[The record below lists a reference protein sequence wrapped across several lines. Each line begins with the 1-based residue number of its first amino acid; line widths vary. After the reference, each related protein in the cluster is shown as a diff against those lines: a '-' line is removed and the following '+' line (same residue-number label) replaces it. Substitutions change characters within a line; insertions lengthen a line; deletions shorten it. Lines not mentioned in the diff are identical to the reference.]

1 MRFLVD
7 RTLPDRATLM
17 SDTSIDLAAKNADC
31 PNEPSGPFGSIRTGL
46 RICPQL
52 RVRPIGSRFVFLDL
66 VASRYFLLEGLAA
79 ERFAAFCDETAGDD
93 DIGWLQGRRIIER
106 GAPLPPPRLPVPPVR
121 SVFDTP
127 PPRARPW
134 LVAEALVE
142 QNNARRRVR
151 RKTLAE
157 LLKPAEACTFD
168 FDACRAIAAA
178 CRAAAR
184 YRSAADQCLPNALA
198 MRKMLARRG
207 IGAEIVVGVM
217 LPFAAHCWLQSGD
230 QVLSDPF
237 GSVQNFHPL
246 VAA

>member
-1 MRFLVD
+1 
-7 RTLPDRATLM
+7 M
-17 SDTSIDLAAKNADC
+17 SDTSTDPAAKNAAYRI
-31 PNEPSGPFGSIRTGL
+31 EPSKAGGLLRTGL
-46 RICPQL
+46 RIRPQL

-66 VASRYFLLEGLAA
+66 IASRYFLLEGVAA
-79 ERFAAFCDETAGDD
+79 KRFASFCDDTASDD
-93 DIGWLQGRRIIER
+93 DIGWLHERRIIEP
-106 GAPLPPPRLPVPPVR
+106 GAPLPPPPLPFAPAR

-134 LVAEALVE
+134 LIAEALSE
-142 QNNARRRVR
+142 QSVARRRVR
-151 RKTLAE
+151 HETLAA
-157 LLKPAEACTFD
+157 LLKPAGVCSFD

-184 YRSAADQCLPNALA
+184 YRSATDQCLPNALA

-207 IGAEIVVGVM
+207 IGAELVMGVM

-230 QVLSDPF
+230 MVLSDPF
-237 GSVQNFHPL
+237 GSVQNFRPL